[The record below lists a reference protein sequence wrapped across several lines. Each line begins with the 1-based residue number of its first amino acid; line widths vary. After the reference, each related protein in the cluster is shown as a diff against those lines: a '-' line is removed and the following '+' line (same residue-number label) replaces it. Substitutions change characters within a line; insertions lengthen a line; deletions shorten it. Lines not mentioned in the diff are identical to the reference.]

1 MNSVAACTG
10 GRFFV
15 FLKCLW
21 RGFRWKFST
30 TSRFI
35 LKQLDYSLSIS
46 MRDSWLGL
54 NPRQLSRDR
63 NLELIIY
70 LFNRNTR
77 ESFGELEKTS
87 FAFSQTSTCVFIEQL
102 DYELEISLS
111 FTKFYNKNQPGTQL
125 SRHSSRPAFWS
136 SGLPSD
142 QTWAIRP
149 SAFRRAFEHKQQ
161 RNSWLRRRSCNRMSY
176 IAFLSL
182 EGSKVSPCLL
192 VGQKQIL
199 YRYNSRYLQRK
210 IDIWGC
216 RFQIYSLYFRTV
228 RPTLA
233 P

>member
-1 MNSVAACTG
+1 
-10 GRFFV
+10 
-15 FLKCLW
+15 
-21 RGFRWKFST
+21 
-30 TSRFI
+30 
-35 LKQLDYSLSIS
+35 